1 VLILRKREPNRH
13 RPFRTPMA
21 WVVCPLAIAGCLL
34 LFLNLSMYTLGMFA
48 GWAII
53 GFVVYALYGHRN
65 SELAR
70 GIAHHGGPKIDPE
83 PPFHEGPQA

>member
-1 VLILRKREPNRH
+1 ME
-13 RPFRTPMA
+13 

-34 LFLNLSMYTLGMFA
+34 LFLNLSMYTIGLFF

-53 GFVVYALYGHRN
+53 GLIVYALYGYRK

-70 GIAHHGGPKIDPE
+70 GVDHPNAPKMDAE